1 MYTTTQHL
9 EDKWND
15 YFAESDARSER
26 YANEI
31 RDLRMYEESE
41 REYYEYMYRVQEAG
55 FGDDCEAYEAS
66 WKRTLN
72 YYQNYEY
79 ITDK

>member
-9 EDKWND
+9 EDRWDD
-15 YFAESDARSER
+15 YFAKSDSNSER

-31 RDLRMYEESE
+31 RDLRTYEESE
-41 REYYEYMYRVQEAG
+41 REYYEYMYKVQEAG
-55 FGDDCEAYEAS
+55 FGDDCDSYEAS
-66 WKRTLN
+66 WLRAMN
-72 YYQNYEY
+72 YWKNYEH